1 MRVTFDPAKRDR
13 TLAER
18 GIDFVWAE
26 RIFSG
31 RTLTLPDDRF
41 DYGESRFQ
49 TYGFL
54 ADRVVMVVWTPREDA
69 RHVISMRYCHEREAR
84 RVRDRMG

>member
-1 MRVTFDPAKRDR
+1 MRITFDPAKRER
-13 TLAER
+13 TLRER
-18 GIDFVWAE
+18 GIDFAQAE
-26 RIFSG
+26 AVFGG
-31 RTLTLPDDRF
+31 RTLTLPDERF

-49 TYGFL
+49 TYGLL
-54 ADRVVMVVWTPREDA
+54 ADRVVMVVWTPRAEA